1 MSESSDKIRSPLTT
15 AERKQLLALACA
27 ADRVAWAQACR
38 PAPPSTPLA
47 AVGNEVMRYIEPF
60 SHLIPGKMGRWVRN
74 LSFFANLGRQFG
86 LFGR

>member
-1 MSESSDKIRSPLTT
+1 MSEPTDQIRRTLTT

-27 ADRVAWAQACR
+27 ADRAAWVNACR
-38 PAPPSTPLA
+38 PAPPRTPLA
-47 AVGNEVMRYIEPF
+47 AVGDEVMRYLEPF
-60 SHLIPGKMGRWVRN
+60 SHLIPGKIGRWVRN